1 MVHFGEFL
9 KKWSL
14 RSNSVT
20 RQVSFNRTKI
30 GEKCQKSKN
39 SNATFWV
46 IFKQCDD
53 GVFVPRG
60 ARKKKF
66 FCAKASNLHIWRKFS
81 PMPLLRGLFW
91 SCCCCCWYLPVILS
105 IYIFLQKLEMSLSS
119 HIQVVRRQQQ
129 QAHLEIFSDVWGG
142 SGGRWQLLEGGISCG
157 FLIFHFF
164 FSVCYYSQNL
174 ICCWDLRWEMASNS
188 SKSDV
193 FPDDHIRCELCT
205 LLFLKWFRQM
215 FRIIKIFF
223 ITIVV

>member
-1 MVHFGEFL
+1 MMVYLFREELERRSFSVQKLAIYTFGEN
-9 KKWSL
+9 SL
-14 RSNSVT
+14 LCHYC
-20 RQVSFNRTKI
+20 
-30 GEKCQKSKN
+30 E
-39 SNATFWV
+39 
-46 IFKQCDD
+46 
-53 GVFVPRG
+53 VFSE
-60 ARKKKF
+60 A
-66 FCAKASNLHIWRKFS
+66 
-81 PMPLLRGLFW
+81 
-91 SCCCCCWYLPVILS
+91 CCCWYLPVILS

-193 FPDDHIRCELCT
+193 SRWPHKMWIVY
-205 LLFLKWFRQM
+205 
-215 FRIIKIFF
+215 F
-223 ITIVV
+223 IVSKMIPSNVQNY